1 MPASRPS
8 GVGDRVTSL
17 GLVLFPVAF
26 GCQRA
31 RADDTQRGRPV
42 PGVADTGGER
52 ERFRRERIGRRPGI
66 DGAGERL

>member
-1 MPASRPS
+1 M
-8 GVGDRVTSL
+8 GDRVTSL